1 MKVSIW
7 LIPSVKSA
15 SIQQKV
21 DDFLLVLAK
30 SIEFWSDSL
39 KFSMISRHF
48 SRILKEVPVFFR
60 LWGGDSARSLVESL
74 AYSCMCLRKWSVHF
88 LKSTPVTLQH
98 PISEYMLTTSPV
110 SSWLLQQKRNRST
123 FSVLRLFHYLPNL
136 YSQHDGLRGYIQ
148 GSVLYPACP

>member
-48 SRILKEVPVFFR
+48 SRILKEVPVFLDYEAAIR
-60 LWGGDSARSLVESL
+60 QDLLWSHWHIHV
-74 AYSCMCLRKWSVHF
+74 CV
-88 LKSTPVTLQH
+88 
-98 PISEYMLTTSPV
+98 
-110 SSWLLQQKRNRST
+110 
-123 FSVLRLFHYLPNL
+123 
-136 YSQHDGLRGYIQ
+136 
-148 GSVLYPACP
+148 